1 MSSPPGAT
9 IELAV
14 SPTFRQVMTCDGR
27 LVTGSNFLFFLVL
40 LITTQMGYAGVVMA
54 EAFPSKPVK
63 IVVPFPISGPTDIR
77 GTTRV
82 TKTYKLIAENAPP
95 AISDS
100 LARMVALAIGAGTPH
115 AAALER
121 QPGGLTTRGALSVAR
136 APADGHTVLLASNA
150 TMVINPNYFHG
161 IEYVPARDFVLVSP
175 LATMP
180 FVLMVHASHP
190 ADDVRGLTAWLRVR
204 PGEVNYGSSG
214 EGSTGHLAGE
224 LFRRRT
230 GTSMTHVPFNG
241 GLAGLGGL
249 ATGQVSLMFVALPLA
264 LPYLTSGQYR
274 PLGITSARRLET
286 LPELPTLAETG
297 LTSLEIE
304 GWYGLFAPAR
314 TPAVAAAWLRSQV
327 GSFFTTTAIRSLLRG
342 NGLEPPSMT
351 LEQFATRIHTET
363 DKWAPLL
370 RASRLPLRDRES

>member
-1 MSSPPGAT
+1 
-9 IELAV
+9 
-14 SPTFRQVMTCDGR
+14 
-27 LVTGSNFLFFLVL
+27 
-40 LITTQMGYAGVVMA
+40 
-54 EAFPSKPVK
+54 
-63 IVVPFPISGPTDIR
+63 
-77 GTTRV
+77 
-82 TKTYKLIAENAPP
+82 
-95 AISDS
+95 
-100 LARMVALAIGAGTPH
+100 
-115 AAALER
+115 
-121 QPGGLTTRGALSVAR
+121 
-136 APADGHTVLLASNA
+136 VLLASNA

-190 ADDVRGLTAWLRVR
+190 ADDVRGLTAWLKVR

-224 LFRRRT
+224 LFRRMT

-274 PLGITSARRLET
+274 PLGITSGRRLET
-286 LPELPTLAETG
+286 LPELPTLTETG

-327 GSFFTTTAIRSLLRG
+327 GSFFTTAAIRSLLRG

-370 RASRLPLRDRES
+370 RASRPPLRDRES